1 MTCSALPASR
11 LDRDRRR
18 SLAARLAGTAC
29 TARAHDSRDP
39 ESWIATGGVAPPHA
53 ERTKLDGPPT
63 LPPSQADD
71 GAGCRLR
78 MALLNTACGTPYQRA
93 RYGRQLAG
101 LVALMLL
108 FAAVWRSERSAWQ
121 QLGWVGMRGEQQLHH
136 HLATATD
143 RCVGLFAEGN
153 LQRLSRIQRFDI
165 SRCGFGALP
174 AHFPWQRMR
183 ELTELDAS
191 ENQLAALPDGI
202 AALPRLRVLLL
213 GMNRFAAVPQVVRTL
228 PALEV
233 LGMQSNELASLGENE
248 FPPRLTQL
256 LLSDNHLRAI
266 PATVSRLHALRRLDL
281 AGNEL
286 EVVPVHL
293 SYVDSL
299 EALSLA
305 GNRLREHGGLP
316 AELFKLPKLSWIT
329 VAANRWPLRT
339 SGLDADGGM
348 ALTTRAAAALAAGR
362 AIMPKME
369 ASQTIDARR
378 TPVLLQQELSPP
390 AATGQVGRAFANFA
404 VPYRLYNATV
414 AHEPVLLKVFKASA
428 PPRLFKDEA
437 LIHELVGPHE
447 NLEGCSGV
455 VMHLNVSADTFAE
468 LHANSPTPSYAGG
481 VQYYSTTH
489 SRYSQD
495 PSATAQAMQSTGL
508 LMRRPVGTS
517 RVFGVVPATD
527 ETSRLNR
534 HQGNMRSKNDWMAGS
549 WNGLRPLAD
558 HPTILKPLRSQYP
571 RRRRFSLGFIM
582 RVLRGVC
589 AALEHLHKHQISHG
603 ALAAHRVLVDGEQL
617 TLREHGHEH
626 DHIIE
631 MSPIGPVLLTDL
643 SAAFSYA
650 SATVGPA
657 DNDGEPDS
665 APAGDFERL
674 EVRSFGLLI
683 DELQA
688 RYDPRRAIDNQG
700 LSDDVTMR
708 SLEQLSQSATS
719 VVVARRPT
727 FAELC
732 VSLENITAKA
742 QPEGDWYQ
750 HSHETQGSPWI
761 AG

>member
-1 MTCSALPASR
+1 MACP
-11 LDRDRRR
+11 RR
-18 SLAARLAGTAC
+18 AAA
-29 TARAHDSRDP
+29 
-39 ESWIATGGVAPPHA
+39 VAI
-53 ERTKLDGPPT
+53 
-63 LPPSQADD
+63 
-71 GAGCRLR
+71 R

-101 LVALMLL
+101 LMALLLL
-108 FAAVWRSERSAWQ
+108 FAVWRSERSAWQ
-121 QLGWVGMRGEQQLHH
+121 QLGWGGIRGEQQLHH

-143 RCVGLFAEGN
+143 RCVGLFAQGN
-153 LQRLSRIQRFDI
+153 SPRIPRMQRFDI

-174 AHFPWQRMR
+174 AHFPWERMR

-191 ENQLAALPDGI
+191 ENQLTLLPDGI

-213 GMNRFAAVPQVVRTL
+213 GMNRFADVPQIVRTF

-233 LGMQSNELASLGENE
+233 LGMQGNELASLGEGE
-248 FPPRLTQL
+248 FPARLTQL
-256 LLSDNHLRAI
+256 LLSDNRLRAI
-266 PATVSRLHALRRLDL
+266 PATVSRLHSLRRLDL
-281 AGNEL
+281 SGNEL

-293 SYVDSL
+293 SYIDSL
-299 EALSLA
+299 EALGLA
-305 GNRLREHGGLP
+305 GNRLREQGGLP

-329 VAANRWPLRT
+329 VAANQWPLRT

-348 ALTTRAAAALAAGR
+348 SLTTRAAGALAAGR

-378 TPVLLQQELSPP
+378 TPVLLQHELRP
-390 AATGQVGRAFANFA
+390 AAAAGQVGRVFANYA

-414 AHEPVLLKVFKASA
+414 AREPVLLKVFKASA

-455 VMHLNVSADTFAE
+455 VMHLNASADIFAE
-468 LHANSPTPSYAGG
+468 LHANVVTTSYAGE
-481 VQYYSTTH
+481 VQYYSATH
-489 SRYSQD
+489 SGDSRD
-495 PSATAQAMQSTGL
+495 PSPANQAMQSTGL
-508 LMRRPVGTS
+508 LMRLPTGTS
-517 RVFGVVPATD
+517 RVFGVDPFEDKTKW
-527 ETSRLNR
+527 LHR
-534 HQGNMRSKNDWMAGS
+534 HQGNVRTTNDWMADS
-549 WNGLRPLAD
+549 LNGLRPLAD
-558 HPTILKPLRSQYP
+558 HPTILKPLHSQYP

-631 MSPIGPVLLTDL
+631 MSPTGPVLLTDL

-650 SATVGPA
+650 SATAAPA
-657 DNDGEPDS
+657 DSAGEADS
-665 APAGDFERL
+665 AAAHDFERL
-674 EVRSFGLLI
+674 EMRSFGLLI
-683 DELQA
+683 AELQA
-688 RYDPRRAIDNQG
+688 RYDPRRAIDDQG
-700 LSDDVTMR
+700 LSDDVTKR

-719 VVVARRPT
+719 PVVARRPT

-732 VSLENITAKA
+732 VSLENIAEKA